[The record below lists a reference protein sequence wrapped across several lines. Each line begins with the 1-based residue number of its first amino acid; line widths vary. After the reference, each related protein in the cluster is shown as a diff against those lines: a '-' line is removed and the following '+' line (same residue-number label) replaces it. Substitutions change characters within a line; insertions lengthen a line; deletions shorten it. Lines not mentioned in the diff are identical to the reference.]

1 MFVPQQPCRHQSPPA
16 KGLQKNGICPGAILF
31 PVLCFHPALK
41 IRAELRRKPEDDSL
55 ALNSLG

>member
-1 MFVPQQPCRHQSPPA
+1 MHQSPPA

-41 IRAELRRKPEDDSL
+41 KEAELRRKPEDDSL
-55 ALNSLG
+55 APNSLG